1 MPDPDT
7 QPAGCRETGIAVA
20 VLLAFALPAMA
31 IGLYLIN
38 QTTCVSACETLGLT
52 LLYAGLPVSAA
63 LGVAFEAVVVAWPL
77 DITAWVVIG
86 FALARVA
93 DRREASP
100 ISAAVAAVV
109 VALSY
114 GLVLSLL
121 VEIAIT

>member
-20 VLLAFALPAMA
+20 TLLLFALPAMA
-31 IGLYLIN
+31 IGLYMIN
-38 QTTCVSACETLGLT
+38 QPGCASTCETLGLT

-63 LGVAFEAVVVAWPL
+63 LGVAFEAIVVAWPL
-77 DITAWVVIG
+77 DITMWVVVG
-86 FALARVA
+86 FALARLA
-93 DRREASP
+93 EKRENSP
-100 ISAAVAAVV
+100 RAVAAAAVIG
-109 VALSY
+109 ALVY